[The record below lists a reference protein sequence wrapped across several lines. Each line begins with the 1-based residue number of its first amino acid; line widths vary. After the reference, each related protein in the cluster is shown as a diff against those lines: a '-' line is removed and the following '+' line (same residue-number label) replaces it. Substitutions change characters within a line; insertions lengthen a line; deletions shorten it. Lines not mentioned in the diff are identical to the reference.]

1 LLPLISLAVTPPTF
15 AAICCLAIKSL
26 AFIYSF
32 YHLWMVFFIVFNLNG
47 FYPMHIFN
55 NTEIAFA
62 WRNNKELRKAHFL
75 FKTIALPWLV
85 NLGNVLLKVA
95 LAIRFPIAWL
105 VKPTIFSHFV
115 GGETLSE
122 SIPTVNTLAQ
132 FGVKSIL
139 DYSVEGKGTLKSQE
153 EAYTEILNSIHN
165 AANNPNITFSVFKP
179 TGLVNVDILTKVSQ
193 GISLTPEEAEQFDLF
208 KQRVHTLCHTSVQAN
223 TPILIDAED
232 SWYQKALDDVVRDMM
247 AEFNKEQVFVYNTLQ
262 MYRTDRLTF
271 LQEAYRDAKENG
283 FKLGMKFVRGAY
295 MEKERERA
303 QRMGYP
309 SPIHPT
315 KEDTDKA
322 FNDAQEF
329 AFNHLDTISI
339 FCGTHNEESVNRLCQ
354 LMQDENVGKDD
365 KRITFSQLLGMS
377 DNISFMLGH
386 LGYNVTKYIPYGPV
400 REVMPYLIRRAQEN
414 TSVKGQ
420 TGRELSLI
428 EQELKRR
435 KASS

>member
-1 LLPLISLAVTPPTF
+1 
-15 AAICCLAIKSL
+15 
-26 AFIYSF
+26 
-32 YHLWMVFFIVFNLNG
+32 
-47 FYPMHIFN
+47 MHTFN

-75 FKTIALPWLV
+75 FRTIALPWLV
-85 NLGNVLLKVA
+85 NLGSLLLRIA
-95 LAIRFPIAWL
+95 LTIRFPIGWL

-115 GGETLSE
+115 GGETLAE
-122 SIPTVNTLAQ
+122 SVPTVNTLAQ

-139 DYSVEGKGTLKSQE
+139 DYSVEGKGTAKSQE

-165 AANNPNITFSVFKP
+165 AASSPSITFSVFKP
-179 TGLVNVDILTKVSQ
+179 TGLINVDILEKVSQ
-193 GISLTPEEAEQFDLF
+193 GMSLTTDETEQFGLF
-208 KQRVHTLCHTSVQAN
+208 KQKVHTLCHTSVKAN

-232 SWYQKALDDVVRDMM
+232 SWYQKALDEVVRDMM

-262 MYRTDRLTF
+262 MYRTDRLKF
-271 LQEAYRDAKENG
+271 LKETYRDAKENG

-303 QRMGYP
+303 QKLGYP

-315 KEDTDKA
+315 KEDTDQA
-322 FNDAQEF
+322 FNDGQEF

-339 FCGTHNEESVNRLCQ
+339 FCGTHNEESVNRLCL
-354 LMQDENVGKDD
+354 LMQKGGVSKND

-435 KASS
+435 KSKS

>member
-1 LLPLISLAVTPPTF
+1 
-15 AAICCLAIKSL
+15 
-26 AFIYSF
+26 
-32 YHLWMVFFIVFNLNG
+32 
-47 FYPMHIFN
+47 MHTFN

-75 FKTIALPWLV
+75 FRTIALPWLV
-85 NLGNVLLKVA
+85 NLGSLLLRIA
-95 LAIRFPIAWL
+95 LTIRFPIGWL

-115 GGETLSE
+115 GGETLAE
-122 SIPTVNTLAQ
+122 SVPTVNTLAQ

-139 DYSVEGKGTLKSQE
+139 DYSVEGKGTAKSQE

-165 AANNPNITFSVFKP
+165 AASSPSITFSVFKP
-179 TGLVNVDILTKVSQ
+179 TGLINVDILEKVTQ
-193 GISLTPEEAEQFDLF
+193 GMSLTIEETEQFDLF
-208 KQRVHTLCHTSVQAN
+208 KHRVHTLCHTSVKAN

-232 SWYQKALDDVVRDMM
+232 SCYQKALDEVVRDMM

-271 LQEAYRDAKENG
+271 LKEAYRDAKENG

-303 QRMGYP
+303 QKLGYP

-315 KEDTDKA
+315 KEDTDQA
-322 FNDAQEF
+322 FNDGQEF

-339 FCGTHNEESVNRLCQ
+339 FCGTHNEESVNRLCL
-354 LMQDENVGKDD
+354 LMQKGGVSKND

-435 KASS
+435 KSKS

>member
-1 LLPLISLAVTPPTF
+1 
-15 AAICCLAIKSL
+15 
-26 AFIYSF
+26 
-32 YHLWMVFFIVFNLNG
+32 
-47 FYPMHIFN
+47 MHTFN

-75 FKTIALPWLV
+75 FRTIALPWLV
-85 NLGNVLLKVA
+85 NLGSLLLRIA
-95 LAIRFPIAWL
+95 LTIRFPIGWL

-115 GGETLSE
+115 GGETLAE
-122 SIPTVNTLAQ
+122 SVPTVNTLAQ

-139 DYSVEGKGTLKSQE
+139 DYSVEGKGTAKSQE

-165 AANNPNITFSVFKP
+165 AASSPSITFSVFKP
-179 TGLVNVDILTKVSQ
+179 TGLINVDILEKVTQ
-193 GISLTPEEAEQFDLF
+193 GMSLTIEETEQFDLF
-208 KQRVHTLCHTSVQAN
+208 KQRVHTLCHTSVKAN

-232 SWYQKALDDVVRDMM
+232 SWYQKALDEVVRDMM

-271 LQEAYRDAKENG
+271 LKEAYRDAKENG

-303 QRMGYP
+303 QKLGYP

-315 KEDTDKA
+315 KEDTDQA
-322 FNDAQEF
+322 FNDGQEF

-339 FCGTHNEESVNRLCQ
+339 FCGTHNEESVNRLCL
-354 LMQDENVGKDD
+354 LMQKGGVSKND

-435 KASS
+435 KSKS